1 MPVVD
6 NREVLF
12 QKELLDKYAR
22 DFGLA
27 ADVGTRLLG
36 GSVTDAEELKLA
48 EISDQL
54 VMRFKDDMRSM
65 PFEQYSDQD
74 LDIILRM
81 IDVNHKPV
89 EVKFDPQTGEPIG
102 GETLSKVIP
111 EKWVKTYLTPRP
123 PEEQAEHQVIT
134 GFAAPSV
141 NSQNL
146 SPQQMITQFGLD
158 YKDTSYLS
166 EQGDQLVRQPYAFS
180 LDAPMTNA
188 LADSIKIP
196 MDPRLFQKLEARA
209 KQDPKA
215 AAIMAKYRDE
225 VTLIAQGWEEK
236 EALKKRYPGCDVV
249 DAADPPYL
257 GTSASM
263 SGDKLASQNPYAAIM
278 QEHYMHPVPGIPHG
292 SKLTLKL
299 PLDGSDPE
307 RGDVPAGVKTI
318 EIAEFRDG
326 QWHMLTDPDE
336 VEMEFKLAMLNSS
349 LFKYDSAPFEKAFA
363 EVKDLFPK
371 KAHFP
376 KTPEAP
382 IKKAADGES
391 RAITHVGRG
400 GDVKDAPRKPDP
412 DKKRKTKKKKR
423 PA

>member
-1 MPVVD
+1 M
-6 NREVLF
+6 
-12 QKELLDKYAR
+12 
-22 DFGLA
+22 
-27 ADVGTRLLG
+27 
-36 GSVTDAEELKLA
+36 
-48 EISDQL
+48 
-54 VMRFKDDMRSM
+54 
-65 PFEQYSDQD
+65 
-74 LDIILRM
+74 
-81 IDVNHKPV
+81 
-89 EVKFDPQTGEPIG
+89 
-102 GETLSKVIP
+102 
-111 EKWVKTYLTPRP
+111 
-123 PEEQAEHQVIT
+123 
-134 GFAAPSV
+134 

-278 QEHYMHPVPGIPHG
+278 QEHYMHPVPGIPNG